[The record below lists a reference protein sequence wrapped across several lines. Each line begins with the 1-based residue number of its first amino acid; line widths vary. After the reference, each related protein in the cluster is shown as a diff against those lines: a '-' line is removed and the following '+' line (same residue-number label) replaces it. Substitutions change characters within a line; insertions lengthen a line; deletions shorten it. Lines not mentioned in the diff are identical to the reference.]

1 MGKKG
6 GKEVSAGKAE
16 FIPMATDWP
25 GKISNEDLF
34 AQFSQQTRAQL
45 SALAESPLV
54 ALRISQL
61 GMKNFTEFMIVV
73 PASISVMRLQLEIA
87 KSQFDGSVLPS
98 DIVIFTQNVEKS
110 DEKIEK
116 RMLKREK
123 AVNSTAGTP
132 NATSSVKNPSSGNS
146 GTVGIEHLIGI
157 SKEFICIDETRTLLS
172 YFPEMK
178 TFRLPKEMKEC
189 TTPVFLRD
197 LMMGKEPTY
206 VSKRTKRYNDT
217 YAEDKIELKA
227 AAKPLAKI
235 KDYGHPTFPIYF
247 DVKEYCKIKTYKSN
261 FEQLIKQDTQ
271 WMMQPTN
278 LSSTRE
284 LLYNTTEPDY
294 IHSPLVL
301 YEFGKGGDRDAKRR
315 HPVSA
320 PPESPEK
327 IEETDKKK
335 GGLSF
340 KTIAFLK
347 NKSKVKKTD
356 ADKRIEARPPLPK
369 ALTKAAVPESTEG
382 LQMPNSARP
391 SVFRNSVTQGLFFQA
406 RDSVVA
412 TQLGPPAL
420 DLQEKLNLL
429 NFAPSQSRR
438 GSLQAVNG
446 RPSTATKPAIDNAD
460 QLSAVAE

>member
-1 MGKKG
+1 M
-6 GKEVSAGKAE
+6 
-16 FIPMATDWP
+16 
-25 GKISNEDLF
+25 
-34 AQFSQQTRAQL
+34 QL
-45 SALAESPLV
+45 H
-54 ALRISQL
+54 QL
-61 GMKNFTEFMIVV
+61 K
-73 PASISVMRLQLEIA
+73 P
-87 KSQFDGSVLPS
+87 
-98 DIVIFTQNVEKS
+98 
-110 DEKIEK
+110 
-116 RMLKREK
+116 
-123 AVNSTAGTP
+123 
-132 NATSSVKNPSSGNS
+132 
-146 GTVGIEHLIGI
+146 
-157 SKEFICIDETRTLLS
+157 ETRTLLS

-235 KDYGHPTFPIYF
+235 KDYGHPTFSIYF

-261 FEQLIKQDTQ
+261 FEQLIKQDAQ
-271 WMMQPTN
+271 WMMEPTN

-284 LLYNTTEPDY
+284 LLYSTTEPDY

-301 YEFGKGGDRDAKRR
+301 YEFGKGDRDVKRR
-315 HPVSA
+315 YPVSA
-320 PPESPEK
+320 PPDEK
-327 IEETDKKK
+327 NEETDKKK
-335 GGLSF
+335 GGLSL

-369 ALTKAAVPESTEG
+369 ALIKSAITESTEG

-406 RDSVVA
+406 RDSVV

-420 DLQEKLNLL
+420 ANPNL
-429 NFAPSQSRR
+429 APSQSRR

-446 RPSTATKPAIDNAD
+446 RLSTATKPVIDNAD
-460 QLSAVAE
+460 QLSAVAEYAE